1 MKSLD
6 VKTIIVFIVFTII
19 LFLFITLL
27 TSSCKK
33 ETKTKSSITAS
44 YHQNKDFLAQADLQ
58 FARADLHSVSYNI
71 YKHGAQTARPQ

>member
-1 MKSLD
+1 MKTVSKHKEPSIFITILMKSLD

-33 ETKTKSSITAS
+33 ETMIKSSNEAV
-44 YHQNKDFLAQADLQ
+44 YNQYKDFVVPYSFFKIVAK
-58 FARADLHSVSYNI
+58 V
-71 YKHGAQTARPQ
+71 